1 MPRAA
6 AALRTV
12 VCVAV
17 TMLAALGASSCSR
30 ERGRSTPP
38 VIAQSA
44 DFASVESQ
52 LPERVRGMWVWG
64 TKTRLGKPSG
74 VSSLLESCA
83 SAHVNE
89 VYLSVN
95 GGVLDEPRLPALMT
109 QLRDAGIRV
118 EALMGDAPW
127 YQPSERPKMTAL
139 IDAVGAF
146 NQRNPGGFGGIH
158 LDIEPHQLPENR
170 VSHAFLA
177 PLADTLR
184 EARAQAAALGMTTS
198 ADLPRFAFE
207 EEGAL
212 FGQVVARPFVMLYEL
227 RDRRSPWLVTTSR
240 GIIDQGYAG
249 ISADVRGRM
258 VVGLR
263 VEDYPADL
271 DSMFVALDGAHGQ
284 HARYGG
290 WAIHDE
296 AKYRERAKRLESARE
311 AAATCP

>member
-1 MPRAA
+1 MPRAPT
-6 AALRTV
+6 ALRNV
-12 VCVAV
+12 VCVLV
-17 TMLAALGASSCSR
+17 SMLAGLGASSCSR
-30 ERGRSTPP
+30 ERPTQR
-38 VIAQSA
+38 VIAQSV
-44 DFASVESQ
+44 DFASVESE
-52 LPERVRGMWVWG
+52 LPDRVRGMWVWG
-64 TKTRLGKPSG
+64 TKTRLGKPNG
-74 VSSLLESCA
+74 TSSLLESCA

-95 GGVLDEPRLPALMT
+95 GGVLDDPRMPALMT

-127 YQPSERPKMTAL
+127 YQPAERPKMAAL
-139 IDAVGAF
+139 IDSVGAF
-146 NQRNPGGFGGIH
+146 NKRNHAGFGSIH

-170 VSHAFLA
+170 VSHAFLV

-184 EARAQAAALGMTTS
+184 EARAQAAALGMATS

-227 RDRRSPWLVTTSR
+227 RDRRAPWLVTTSR
-240 GIIDQGYAG
+240 GVIEQGYAG
-249 ISADVRGRM
+249 ISAEVRGRM
-258 VVGLR
+258 VIGLR

-271 DSMFVALDGAHGQ
+271 DSMAVALDVAHDQ

-296 AKYRERAKRLESARE
+296 AKYRARARRFESARE
-311 AAATCP
+311 APASCP